1 MDNLKV
7 SVKIMMLVAI
17 AAIGM
22 IILGAKAYTSLSASS
37 EAMEA
42 MYNTECRSISIL
54 GQAAEKMRT
63 IQVRSIQA
71 IADPARTEEVK
82 KSQKKDIE
90 EFETLWAEY
99 EELCKDDPAD
109 SAKAQE
115 VELLWKEFKSSV
127 PAVIIAAETG
137 GFEAGTAEYNRKAK
151 DDVAKLRDELIVLR
165 DDAIADAAEV
175 EAANEADNA
184 SAITTLIVVNVICL
198 IALCVAAMV
207 LIKAIKDPLA
217 LMIHICDK
225 LGKGNFIV
233 KTAPSTRADE
243 FGDVHRALYN
253 MTLAVNKFLN
263 EVGHSTEQI
272 AAASQQLTASSMQ
285 SANAATTV
293 AQSVADAAE
302 IVIKQQTS
310 VDNGS
315 QAVSNITDSIN
326 GISTESASV
335 ARNSANAAAKAAEGS
350 RAIDLS
356 VNQIRSVEATVR
368 ATADLVDKLG
378 DSSQEIGAIV
388 DTISDLAGQTNLL
401 ALNAAIEAARAGE
414 QGRGFAVV
422 AEEVRKLAEQSQ
434 TAAQQIA
441 QLISGIQGDT
451 ARAVASMDEGR
462 TAVVEGAKSVETL
475 RSVFE
480 EIQSIVDEVSA
491 MVQNMSASVSGVCND
506 ADGINAEMVEID
518 TGAKRVN
525 DEMQSV
531 SAATEEQS
539 ASAQE
544 IASASDALAKLA
556 QEVQILLGKFQF

>member
-63 IQVRSIQA
+63 IQVRSMQA

-137 GFEAGTAEYNRKAK
+137 GSEAGTAEYNRKAK

-272 AAASQQLTASSMQ
+272 AAADCILH
-285 SANAATTV
+285 
-293 AQSVADAAE
+293 
-302 IVIKQQTS
+302 
-310 VDNGS
+310 
-315 QAVSNITDSIN
+315 AVCKCSYYSCAVRS
-326 GISTESASV
+326 GC
-335 ARNSANAAAKAAEGS
+335 S
-350 RAIDLS
+350 RD
-356 VNQIRSVEATVR
+356 
-368 ATADLVDKLG
+368 
-378 DSSQEIGAIV
+378 
-388 DTISDLAGQTNLL
+388 
-401 ALNAAIEAARAGE
+401 
-414 QGRGFAVV
+414 
-422 AEEVRKLAEQSQ
+422 
-434 TAAQQIA
+434 
-441 QLISGIQGDT
+441 
-451 ARAVASMDEGR
+451 
-462 TAVVEGAKSVETL
+462 
-475 RSVFE
+475 
-480 EIQSIVDEVSA
+480 
-491 MVQNMSASVSGVCND
+491 CN
-506 ADGINAEMVEID
+506 
-518 TGAKRVN
+518 
-525 DEMQSV
+525 
-531 SAATEEQS
+531 
-539 ASAQE
+539 
-544 IASASDALAKLA
+544 
-556 QEVQILLGKFQF
+556 